1 MAWSS
6 YQDNGIKS
14 FNSFM
19 IIIRYIQSEYDSCVY
34 YGQLSNGS
42 YIYMFF
48 YVDDML
54 GTCNYV
60 AEIKKVKA

>member
-1 MAWSS
+1 
-6 YQDNGIKS
+6 
-14 FNSFM
+14 M

-60 AEIKKVKA
+60 AEIKKAKA